1 MTLNSVNISI
11 IKRLLGGKNS
21 KSLKAILLKIQ
32 APDIA
37 KLFTLF
43 NDHENRH
50 LIEALIAIHKAH
62 EVLVALP
69 ENQAQSV
76 LQILDVQ
83 KIFQIISQAS
93 EDQAAFLLNLIPD
106 ENSKHHL
113 LDLMPISKKNRL
125 LQLLNYPEGSAGRI
139 MSTETFTLPVEITA
153 QEAIEKIRE
162 RSQESSIYYIYC
174 VDAEQ
179 KLMGVLSL
187 RELVAAPAQTL
198 LKSILKKEVVTVTT
212 TTPEKTVA
220 ELVSHYDFIALP
232 VVDESKSLKGIITV
246 DDVVDL
252 IQEQA
257 TADIYASAGLQE
269 DDKVYSSVLFSVKN
283 RAPWMVLNLML
294 AIVSSSVISI
304 FENTMSQ
311 LIVLASLNSI
321 VAGIGGNTAIQTLTV
336 VTRGLATGDF
346 NFTTYTKAA
355 MKELSVG
362 AIIGLQNGLLAG
374 FIVYLW
380 KDSLLVGYVI
390 GIAMLFNAIIA
401 SAMGAFVP
409 IFLKKLNWDPAS
421 GSGVIVTFVTDS
433 FGFFAFLGIA
443 HLALNY
449 LT

>member
-11 IKRLLGGKNS
+11 IKRLLGGKNN

-32 APDIA
+32 SPDIA
-37 KLFTLF
+37 TLFPLF

-50 LIEALIAIHKAH
+50 LLEALIAINKAH
-62 EVLVALP
+62 EVLIELP
-69 ENQAQSV
+69 ENQAQAA
-76 LQILDVQ
+76 LELLDLNKKYTIL
-83 KIFQIISQAS
+83 SHCS
-93 EDQAAFLLNLIPD
+93 EDEAAFLI
-106 ENSKHHL
+106 HL
-113 LDLMPISKKNRL
+113 TPNDQEALMNMLPAAKKTRL

-139 MSTETFTLPVEITA
+139 MSTEVFTLPVALTA

-174 VDAEQ
+174 VSDDQ
-179 KLMGVLSL
+179 KLMGVISL
-187 RELVAAPAQTL
+187 RELVTAPAQTPL
-198 LKSILKKEVVTVTT
+198 QSILKKEVVTVTT
-212 TTPEKTVA
+212 TTPEKKVA
-220 ELVSHYDFIALP
+220 ELVGHYDFIAIP
-232 VVDESKSLKGIITV
+232 VVDEEKSLKGIITV

-269 DDKVYSSVLFSVKN
+269 DDKVYSPVMFSVKN
-283 RAPWMVLNLML
+283 RAPWMILNLML
-294 AIVSSSVISI
+294 AIVSSSVIAL

-346 NFTTYTKAA
+346 NFTTYMRAA
-355 MKELSVG
+355 MKEISVG
-362 AIIGLQNGLLAG
+362 AIIGLQNGVLAG
-374 FIVYLW
+374 FIVYMW
-380 KDSLLVGYVI
+380 KNNVLVGYVI
-390 GIAMLFNAIIA
+390 GIAMLLNAIIA
-401 SAMGAFVP
+401 SAMGAFIP
-409 IFLKKLNWDPAS
+409 ILLKKWNWDPAS

-443 HLALNY
+443 HLALTY